1 VESLENRGKIS
12 VIDVMGIIHITYLKG
27 GKERKGVMEGGGKA
41 DATSICDCIY
51 RNTFCIKIYT
61 FLG

>member
-27 GKERKGVMEGGGKA
+27 GKERKGVMEGGGEGGR
-41 DATSICDCIY
+41 DIH
-51 RNTFCIKIYT
+51 
-61 FLG
+61 L